1 MNFKRN
7 ERDLKQIRGKQINV
21 IGITGGIG
29 SGKSTVCR
37 MFAELGVAVYDSDAE
52 ARGLMTGSSTLP
64 VISPPTPRPEGG

>member
-29 SGKSTVCR
+29 SGKTV
-37 MFAELGVAVYDSDAE
+37 ATDALR
-52 ARGLMTGSSTLP
+52 AAGL
-64 VISPPTPRPEGG
+64 R